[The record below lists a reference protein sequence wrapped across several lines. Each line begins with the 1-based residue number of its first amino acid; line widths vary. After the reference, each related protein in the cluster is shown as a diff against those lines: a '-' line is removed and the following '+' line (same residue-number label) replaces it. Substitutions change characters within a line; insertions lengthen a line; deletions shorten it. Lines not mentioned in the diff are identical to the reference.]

1 MKHLKKLLAA
11 LLVVAMVIAM
21 VPAVFAAG
29 SGDAAGT
36 AMDSIWD
43 DINAMYAATA
53 TKDGKAAD
61 PVATAQKAAAI
72 VERADAYV
80 DGSLTWNGN
89 GAFTWKT
96 EDGITG
102 LYNAQLMADR
112 AGKSARQ
119 SKLALEDIVN
129 QYNTIYESTITGTYG
144 LQKVGTYTY
153 TRSYG
158 DSADT
163 IVLFGPYYGG
173 LDESFTD
180 AYLSNAVKMAKA
192 AKCKL
197 VVYARDAANVANLG
211 KAMASAKLVLFD
223 SHGTTDYY
231 EQTYYTTYPDYYYNI
246 DDCTSEANV
255 SYLCLTT
262 GNSITSADCASAYGP
277 YASYDHAVS
286 IGDGQWAVDGT
297 VIANHMSGNAN
308 GNFVWIGSCLGM
320 ATNTIQEPLRNKGVS
335 AVYGYS
341 QSVTFYGDMAYLYTA
356 AEYLSAGHSFARGI
370 QAAKQ
375 TWGSWD
381 PINRYYYTFWEA
393 DRYGNNH
400 YWYDYYYEP
409 TLNGQACGTPT
420 LAMLQRDKIAFPIT
434 VSDKD
439 RYPGQHKVDN
449 IQQVYC
455 DWYLTSPASV
465 HDRFVDVPDGVWYI
479 SAVDYVLIH
488 NIMSGNTNGTFAPEK
503 ALTRAELVTL
513 LWSKE
518 GKPEAASAVS
528 FNDVAD
534 SDWFA
539 AKVKWAAAAG
549 IVSGYTDGSFQPNK
563 QVSRQELA
571 QMIFAYAKYKN
582 VDVSASGSLAGFS
595 DSNTAGNWARPALQW
610 AVGAGILSG
619 SNGRLMP
626 TSSAKRCEVASMF
639 MRFVEN
645 FKLG

>member
-21 VPAVFAAG
+21 VPAVFAAD
-29 SGDAAGT
+29 SGDAAET
-36 AMDSIWD
+36 AMDSIWA
-43 DINAMYAATA
+43 DIDAMYAATA

-80 DGSLTWNGN
+80 DGSLSWNGN

-112 AGKSARQ
+112 AGKSARET
-119 SKLALEDIVN
+119 KLSPDDLFN
-129 QYNTIYESTITGTYG
+129 QYDTIYESTITGTYG

-173 LDESFTD
+173 LEESFTD

-192 AKCKL
+192 AQCKL

-231 EQTYYTTYPDYYYNI
+231 KQESFTSYPDYYYYVV
-246 DDCTSEANV
+246 DCTSRANV

-262 GNSITSADCASAYGP
+262 GDSITSADRTTASGAYG
-277 YASYDHAVS
+277 SYDHALS
-286 IGDGQWAVDGT
+286 IGDNEWAIDGT

-308 GNFVWIGSCLGM
+308 GNFVWVGSCLGM

-335 AVYGYS
+335 GVYGYS
-341 QSVTFYGDMAYLYTA
+341 QNISFIGDMAYLYTVTENLA
-356 AEYLSAGHSFARGI
+356 AGHSFARGI

-381 PINRYYYTFWEA
+381 PANRYFYTFWKE
-393 DRYGNNH
+393 DIYGNNH
-400 YWYDYYYEP
+400 YLYDYYYEP

-465 HDRFVDVPDGVWYI
+465 HDRFVDVPDGAWYI

-518 GKPEAASAVS
+518 GKPEAASDVS

-549 IVSGYTDGSFQPNK
+549 IVSGYTDGSFKPNK

-595 DSNTAGNWARPALQW
+595 DSNAAGGWARPALQW

-626 TSSAKRCEVASMF
+626 ANSAKRCEVASMF

-645 FKLG
+645 FKLS

>member
-21 VPAVFAAG
+21 VPAVFAAD
-29 SGDAAGT
+29 SGDAAET
-36 AMDSIWD
+36 AMDRIWA
-43 DINAMYAATA
+43 DIDAMYAATA

-80 DGSLTWNGN
+80 DGSLSWNGN
-89 GAFTWKT
+89 SAFTWKT

-102 LYNAQLMADR
+102 LYNAKLMADR
-112 AGKSARQ
+112 AGS
-119 SKLALEDIVN
+119 SELANKNALVDLVV
-129 QYNTIYESTITGTYG
+129 QYGTIYADNITSAYGLRKTGTD
-144 LQKVGTYTY
+144 TYTQ
-153 TRSYG
+153 SYG
-158 DSADT
+158 RNPNVIA
-163 IVLFGPYYGG
+163 LFGPYYNG
-173 LDESFTD
+173 LDKSFTD
-180 AYLSNAVKMAKA
+180 AYLSNAIEIAKA
-192 AKCKL
+192 AQCQL
-197 VVYARDAANVANLG
+197 VVYICSAANLDNLG
-211 KAMASAKLVLFD
+211 KAMQTARMVLFD

-231 EQTYYTTYPDYYYNI
+231 EQTYYTSYPDYYYNI
-246 DDCTSEANV
+246 DDYTSKANV
-255 SYLCLTT
+255 SYICLTT
-262 GNSITSADCASAYGP
+262 AAAVTAADCATSVGP
-277 YASYDHAVS
+277 YSEYAHTVAVDR
-286 IGDGQWAVDGT
+286 GEYAVDGT
-297 VIANHMSGNAN
+297 AIANHMSANAHS
-308 GNFVWIGSCLGM
+308 NFAWFGSCLSM
-320 ATNTIQEPLRNKGVS
+320 ATDTIEKPLRNKGVGG
-335 AVYGYS
+335 VYGYS
-341 QSVTFYGDMAYLYTA
+341 QNISFMGDMAYLYTVTENLA
-356 AEYLSAGHSFARGI
+356 AGHSFARGI

-381 PINRYYYTFWEA
+381 PANRYFYTFWKE
-393 DRYGNNH
+393 DVDGNNH
-400 YWYDYYYEP
+400 YWYDYHYEP
-409 TLNGQACGTPT
+409 TINGQACGTPT
-420 LAMLQRDKIAFPIT
+420 ATMLRRDKIAFPIT

-439 RYPGQHKVDN
+439 PYPGQGKVDN
-449 IQQVYC
+449 YQMVNC
-455 DWYLTSPASV
+455 DWELLTP
-465 HDRFVDVPDGVWYI
+465 HDCFSDVMDYAWYV
-479 SAVDYVLIH
+479 SAVDYVAVH
-488 NIMSGNTNGTFAPEK
+488 GIMSGNTNGTFAPEK

-518 GKPEAASAVS
+518 GKPEAASDVS

-549 IVSGYTDGSFQPNK
+549 IVSGYTDGSFKPNK

-595 DSNTAGNWARPALQW
+595 DSNAAGGWARPALQW